1 MEKIF
6 FHHSIT
12 SFYGLIEVSVSIT
25 NRPTTALSSL
35 NRFFSRNCTQ
45 YIVLFRELSPHNS
58 SFLGT
63 ISSQQF
69 FFGNHIL
76 PTVLFRELFPR
87 NSSFLGTVSTEQF
100 FFGNCGITNSSLSRT
115 VVALPISMITVLFYT
130 DQFRSK
136 NCLAQISS
144 DQRTVWHRSV
154 PIKELFR
161 QISSDQRTVQTDQFR
176 SKNCSDNSVPI
187 KELFDMDQFRSK
199 NCPDSS
205 VPIKELVRQF
215 RRSELIW
222 NCRRSNHMW

>member
-1 MEKIF
+1 M
-6 FHHSIT
+6 T
-12 SFYGLIEVSVSIT
+12 SLILLGVST
-25 NRPTTALSSL
+25 LRPDEPTDRPTTALSSW

-87 NSSFLGTVSTEQF
+87 NSSFSGTVSTKQF
-100 FFGNCGITNSSLSRT
+100 FFGNCFHRT
-115 VVALPISMITVLFYT
+115 VLLRELWHNKQFLVKNCCSSAHIDDHGAILHRSVPIEELFGT

-136 NCLAQISS
+136 NCL
-144 DQRTVWHRSV
+144 T
-154 PIKELFR
+154 

-176 SKNCSDNSVPI
+176 SKNCSDSSVPI
-187 KELFDMDQFRSK
+187 KELFR
-199 NCPDSS
+199 
-205 VPIKELVRQF
+205 
-215 RRSELIW
+215 
-222 NCRRSNHMW
+222 